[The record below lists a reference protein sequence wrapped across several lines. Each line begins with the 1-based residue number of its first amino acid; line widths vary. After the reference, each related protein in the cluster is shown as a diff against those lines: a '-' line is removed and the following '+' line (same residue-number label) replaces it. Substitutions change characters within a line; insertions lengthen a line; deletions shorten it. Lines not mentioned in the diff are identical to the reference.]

1 MEEYIYSYEVL
12 LLIGLAYTLYVSII
26 VSTL

>member
-1 MEEYIYSYEVL
+1 MEEYIKSYEVS

-26 VSTL
+26 VSML

>member
-1 MEEYIYSYEVL
+1 MEEYIYSYEVS
-12 LLIGLAYTLYVSII
+12 LLIGLDYTLYVSII